1 MVRFQMMA
9 PVFVELHKHVRQSQ
23 GYIVTLQPIFVHQDH
38 RALRPMVLLLIL
50 VRVDVETK
58 LVQQKLDSFVTRPLA
73 EALVE
78 KRLLDLTVSI
88 VLRVLGIALMRVSVV
103 ENQSVIK
110 HYAQQHQ

>member
-9 PVFVELHKHVRQSQ
+9 PVFVEINKHVRQSQ

-88 VLRVLGIALMRVSVV
+88 VLRVLGIALMQVSVV